1 MSPAGKMPEYH
12 DRHRRLR
19 KLRPRT
25 LTSEQ
30 TIKVLVAVGQ
40 LAALVGA
47 VLRSCR

>member
-1 MSPAGKMPEYH
+1 MSPAGKMPEH
-12 DRHRRLR
+12 QDRHRRPG
-19 KLRPRT
+19 KLRSRT

-40 LAALVGA
+40 LAALAGA